1 MRPSTGIFFHLYES
15 YKQNKAILAIIG
27 KIQQPVLHDGK
38 KMRFKKK
45 SAIQIILQSFAMD
58 LYIIWASKTEKK
70 VAVFLKRT

>member
-1 MRPSTGIFFHLYES
+1 MRPSTGIFSHLYES
-15 YKQNKAILAIIG
+15 YKQNKAILAMIG

-58 LYIIWASKTEKK
+58 LNIIWASKTEKK
-70 VAVFLKRT
+70 VAVLLKPT